1 MEELEQQAQ
10 QEIDALYSGTNEWE
24 AEEIETP
31 ETETPEAEPEDTKKE
46 TRKPMTKAEEN
57 FAKILSKKNKAEA
70 EKDSLAS
77 RVSEL
82 ENALKEKD
90 FLSEYPQAKEVLED
104 IKKEMAEI
112 PWLSYE
118 KAFRIVSQEKWISNR
133 PRGLV
138 WKPAPVE
145 EPKSTDD
152 MSASELQ
159 KFAQDSKALEKAL
172 RWE

>member
-1 MEELEQQAQ
+1 MDELTQQAE
-10 QEIDALYSGTNEWE
+10 QELNALYSGTNEWE
-24 AEEIETP
+24 AEEQETIETVAP
-31 ETETPEAEPEDTKKE
+31 EVEPEDTKQE
-46 TRKPMTKAEEN
+46 IIKPKTKAEEN
-57 FAKILSKKNKAEA
+57 FAKILSEKNKAKA
-70 EKDSLAS
+70 EKDSLAT

-90 FLSEYPQAKEVLED
+90 FLSEYPQAKEVIDD
-104 IKKEMAEI
+104 IKKEMEEI

-118 KAFRIVSQEKWISNR
+118 KAFRIVSQEKGISAR

-145 EPKSTDD
+145 EPKSTND
-152 MSASELQ
+152 MSASELL
-159 KFAQDSKALEKAL
+159 KHAQDSKALEKAL